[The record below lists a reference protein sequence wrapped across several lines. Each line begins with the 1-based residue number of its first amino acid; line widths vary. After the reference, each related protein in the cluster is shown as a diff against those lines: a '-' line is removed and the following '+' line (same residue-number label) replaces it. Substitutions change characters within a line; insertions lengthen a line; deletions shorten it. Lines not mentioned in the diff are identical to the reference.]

1 MKLTETK
8 YNKKSLKKK
17 SLELL
22 EKQFERELQD
32 IRFKNDLKSKIE
44 RGKKIKIKKI

>member
-17 SLELL
+17 SLEIL
-22 EKQFERELQD
+22 EKQLERELQD
-32 IRFKNDLKSKIE
+32 IQFKNELKSKIE
-44 RGKKIKIKKI
+44 RGKKIRFKKI